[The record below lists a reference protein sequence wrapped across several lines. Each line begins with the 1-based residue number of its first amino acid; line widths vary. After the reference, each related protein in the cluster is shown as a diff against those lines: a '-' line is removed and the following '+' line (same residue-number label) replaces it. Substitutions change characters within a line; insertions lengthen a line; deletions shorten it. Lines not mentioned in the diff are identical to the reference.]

1 MRRKTRAQKIMHIQ
15 FLLPQLKKSAILL
28 LSHGWIQEKGDL
40 FPPPPH
46 QFIGA
51 WKISCKKNLC
61 CGNHIRIGKFFSMFC
76 EWVFLSIDQCNLMQH
91 HFDSNFRIYRYLS
104 AGLPH
109 LINPGSAVTEST
121 FSIFIVWN
129 HHSLHR
135 YVRISVLVGIA
146 DLSLCLHQL

>member
-1 MRRKTRAQKIMHIQ
+1 MTTWNDFIPCVINVMQWEGRQELRKLCIFNFYCHNSKS
-15 FLLPQLKKSAILL
+15 LLFYYYHMDGSKK
-28 LSHGWIQEKGDL
+28 KGIYS
-40 FPPPPH
+40 PPPPH

-109 LINPGSAVTEST
+109 LINPGSQ
-121 FSIFIVWN
+121 
-129 HHSLHR
+129 HSL
-135 YVRISVLVGIA
+135 
-146 DLSLCLHQL
+146 SL